1 MRSPVVDLLA
11 DAAGALHEAG
21 VPWYLFG
28 AQAAIL
34 YGAARL
40 TADVDVTVRLPSA
53 VSAAGLVDV
62 FRRHGFDPRFD
73 TPTFIE
79 RTRVMPLI
87 HHRSSIPLDVVLGG
101 PGLED
106 VFLERALTRDLDGVA
121 IPVASAEDLIV
132 MKILA
137 GRDKDL
143 DDVRSVIAAQGS
155 TLDAGYVRDTLRSLE
170 AALGQADL
178 VPTFELALRR
188 ASSFRR
194 GNE

>member
-11 DAAGALHEAG
+11 DAASALRDAG

-34 YGAARL
+34 HGAARL

-53 VSAAGLVDV
+53 VTASALVEV

-73 TPTFIE
+73 TPAFIE
-79 RTRVMPLI
+79 RTRVVPLV
-87 HHRSSIPLDVVLGG
+87 HRRSLIPLDVVLGG

-106 VFLERALTRDLDGVA
+106 AFLERAVTRDVEGVSV
-121 IPVASAEDLIV
+121 PVASPEDLIV

-137 GRDKDL
+137 GRDKDF
-143 DDVRSVIAAQGS
+143 DDIRAVVAGQGPS
-155 TLDAGYVRDTLRSLE
+155 LDAGYVRKTLGALE
-170 AALGQADL
+170 EALGQADL
-178 VPTFELALRR
+178 LPAFELALRR
-188 ASSFRR
+188 SNSVR
-194 GNE
+194 NE

>member
-1 MRSPVVDLLA
+1 MRSPVVDLIG

-34 YGAARL
+34 HGAARL
-40 TADVDVTVRLPSA
+40 TADVDVTVRLPPAISA
-53 VSAAGLVDV
+53 GVLVEV

-79 RTRVMPLI
+79 RTRVIPLI
-87 HHRSSIPLDVVLGG
+87 HRRSSIPLDVVLGG

-121 IPVASAEDLIV
+121 VPVASPEDVIV

-143 DDVRSVIAAQGS
+143 DDIRAVIAAQGS
-155 TLDAGYVRDTLRSLE
+155 SLDAGYVRDTLRSLE

-178 VPTFELALRR
+178 LPMFELALRR
-188 ASSFRR
+188 ANSVRT
-194 GNE
+194 E

>member
-11 DAAGALHEAG
+11 DAAAAFREAG

-34 YGAARL
+34 HGAARL

-53 VSAAGLVDV
+53 VTAIALTDV

-73 TPTFIE
+73 TPAFTE
-79 RTRVMPLI
+79 RTRVVPFV
-87 HHRSSIPLDVVLGG
+87 HRLTVIPLDVVLGG

-106 VFLERALTRDLDGVA
+106 VFLERARSRDVDGVT

-137 GRDKDL
+137 GREKDL
-143 DDVRSVIAAQGS
+143 EDVRAVIAAQGPS
-155 TLDAGYVRDTLRSLE
+155 LDAGYLRDTLGSLE
-170 AALGQADL
+170 GALGQSDL
-178 VPTFELALRR
+178 LPAFESALHR
-188 ASSFRR
+188 ANSFR
-194 GNE
+194 NE